1 MIRFK
6 NISKYYGQRAILTDE
21 SFHFP
26 HGERVALIGDNGAG
40 KTTLLNI
47 LSGIETPDGGDLI
60 QPKDLVVGFLP
71 QEPNPNPEPT
81 VLAECENSAKR
92 VVELRE
98 RLEKLV
104 VTLETDHRPEV
115 LQQYE
120 ETESAF
126 RLSGGYELQSRAQK
140 ILQGLGFKEDS
151 WDKSPLDLSGG
162 WRMRLELAR
171 LFLQEP
177 GFLILDEPTNH
188 LDLPSLVWMEK
199 YLLQFPGTLVFVS
212 HDRELINRLAT
223 SLLHLQRGRITHYVG
238 NYDRFVTLQAL
249 QIAQAESQFEQ
260 MEKKKAQLQN
270 FVDRFGAKASKASQA
285 QSKSRVIE
293 KLDQEQST
301 LQVGVAQKKMNLLL
315 PTPPA
320 NDRVVLEIEGGQIGY
335 MTPLCT
341 PIEAL
346 IERGQKVAIVG
357 ANGMGK
363 STLLKTI
370 GKKIPS
376 LGGKF
381 QLSQRSVIAYF
392 AQEQLDVLNAE
403 ETVLENLLYQA
414 PIGEPLARKILGSL
428 LFQGAD
434 VFKKVGILSGGE
446 KSRVGLA
453 CVLAQK
459 ANLLLL
465 DEPTNHLDM
474 GSIERLAESLQ
485 AYTGTLFVV
494 SHNRFFINALC
505 SHLLI
510 ITSEGEC
517 VFFTGTMD
525 EYEQLCEKEG
535 RASLFASDPAAAE
548 KKAKAARPAPQ
559 SASSNASTAQRKK
572 ELVKVEEQMQ
582 EWERK
587 VQQLQKEMELLDPS
601 DYQALGTIQGSIQ
614 DIRQKLLLLEQMW
627 LDLSS
632 HLET

>member
-1 MIRFK
+1 MIRFQH
-6 NISKYYGQRAILTDE
+6 ISKYYGQRAILTDE

-26 HGERVALIGDNGAG
+26 QGERVALVGDNGAG

-71 QEPNPNPEPT
+71 QEPNPNPEDT
-81 VLAECENSAKR
+81 VLMECESSAKKI
-92 VVELRE
+92 VQLRH
-98 RLEKLV
+98 RLDQLV
-104 VTLETDHRPEV
+104 LTLETDHRPEV

-120 ETESAF
+120 ETESTF
-126 RLSGGYELQSRAQK
+126 RLAGGYELQSRAEK
-140 ILQGLGFKEDS
+140 ILQGLGFKEET
-151 WDKSPLDLSGG
+151 WDKSPCDLSGG
-162 WRMRLELAR
+162 WRMRLELAK

-188 LDLPSLVWMEK
+188 LDLPSLIWMER
-199 YLLQFPGTLVFVS
+199 YLVQFPGTLVFVS

-223 SLLHLQRGRITHYVG
+223 SLLHLQGGRITHYVG
-238 NYDRFVTLQAL
+238 NYDKFVALQAL

-260 MEKKKAQLQN
+260 MEKKKAQLQT

-293 KLDQEQST
+293 KLDQEQAT
-301 LQVGVAQKKMNLLL
+301 LRVGVTQKKMHLLL

-320 NDRVVLEIEGGQIGY
+320 NDRIVLQIEGGQIGY
-335 MTPLCT
+335 AQPLCT

-357 ANGMGK
+357 ANGVGK

-381 QLSQRSVIAYF
+381 LLSQRSVIAYF
-392 AQEQLDVLNAE
+392 AQEQLDVLNPD

-414 PIGEPLARKILGSL
+414 PIGEPLARRILGSL
-428 LFQGAD
+428 LFQGGD

-453 CVLAQK
+453 CVLAQQ

-485 AYTGTLFVV
+485 AYTGTMLVV

-510 ITSEGEC
+510 ITGEGEC

-525 EYEQLCEKEG
+525 EYEHYCEKEG
-535 RASLFASDPAAAE
+535 RTSLFASDSNAE
-548 KKAKAARPAPQ
+548 KKGKTVRATAQPVTSTV
-559 SASSNASTAQRKK
+559 SAAQRKK

-587 VQQLQKEMELLDPS
+587 VQQLQREMESLDPS
-601 DYQALGTIQGSIQ
+601 DYQALGAIQTTIQEA
-614 DIRQKLLLLEQMW
+614 RQKMTSLEQTW
-627 LDLSS
+627 LEIST
-632 HLET
+632 HLES

>member
-1 MIRFK
+1 MLRFQH
-6 NISKYYGQRAILTDE
+6 ISKYYGQRAILTDE

-26 HGERVALIGDNGAG
+26 QGERVALIGDNGAG

-47 LSGIETPDGGDLI
+47 LSGMETPDGGDLVA
-60 QPKDLVVGFLP
+60 PKDLVVGFLP

-81 VLAECENSAKR
+81 VLAECESSAKKII
-92 VVELRE
+92 ELRQ

-104 VTLETDHRPEV
+104 VILETDHSPEV

-120 ETESAF
+120 ETESRF
-126 RLSGGYELQSRAQK
+126 RLAGGYELQSRAEK
-140 ILQGLGFKEDS
+140 ILQGLGFKEEN
-151 WDKSPLDLSGG
+151 WGKAPQDLSGG
-162 WRMRLELAR
+162 WRMRLELAK

-223 SLLHLQRGRITHYVG
+223 SLLHLQGGRIAHYIG
-238 NYDRFVTLQAL
+238 NYDKFVVQQAL
-249 QIAQAESQFEQ
+249 QIAQAENQFEQ
-260 MEKKKAQLQN
+260 MEKKKAQLQG
-270 FVDRFGAKASKASQA
+270 FVDRFGAKASKAAQA

-293 KLDQEQST
+293 KLAQEQTT
-301 LQVGVAQKKMNLLL
+301 LQLGVKQKKMHLLL

-320 NDRVVLEIEGGQIGY
+320 NDRIVLRIESGQIGY
-335 MTPLCT
+335 TRPLCT
-341 PIEAL
+341 PIDAL

-370 GKKIPS
+370 GKKIQS
-376 LGGKF
+376 LGGVF

-392 AQEQLDVLNAE
+392 AQEQLDVLNPA
-403 ETVLENLLYQA
+403 ETVLENLLMQA

-434 VFKKVGILSGGE
+434 VFKKVGVLSGGE

-453 CVLAQK
+453 CVLAQQ

-474 GSIERLAESLQ
+474 GSIERLADSLQ

-510 ITSEGEC
+510 INSEGEC
-517 VFFTGTMD
+517 IFFTGTMD
-525 EYEQLCEKEG
+525 EYEHMCEREG
-535 RASLFASDPAAAE
+535 RASLFAADPAAE
-548 KKAKAARPAPQ
+548 KKGKSTRAATPALP
-559 SASSNASTAQRKK
+559 SSGSPAQRKK

-582 EWERK
+582 EWECK
-587 VQQLQKEMELLDPS
+587 VQQLQKNMELLDPS
-601 DYQALGTIQGSIQ
+601 DYQALGPLQENMQ
-614 DIRQKLLLLEQMW
+614 EARQQILQLEQRW

-632 HLET
+632 HLEN